1 MRFRLHGFLQQA
13 DAADFDFAA
22 VRQQTAGQH
31 LQRGGFSRAIVPE
44 QAQHFSA
51 LQFQRH
57 VMNDREIAEAA
68 RQVACGKGYFGSDV
82 WQSRVV
88 VMVVSLAKYNL
99 LCAPTSK
106 AVLS

>member
-1 MRFRLHGFLQQA
+1 M
-13 DAADFDFAA
+13 DD
-22 VRQQTAGQH
+22 
-31 LQRGGFSRAIVPE
+31 S
-44 QAQHFSA
+44 
-51 LQFQRH
+51 
-57 VMNDREIAEAA
+57 EIAEAA

-106 AVLS
+106 AVLL